1 MTDEAVS
8 NELVHVQF
16 ADNPDPRVPCLLLLD
31 TSHSMAGEAIAAL
44 NEGLQTFKRDIMQD
58 ALARR
63 RVEVAIISFGNR
75 GVNLVQ
81 DFVTVDDF
89 EPPVLTAGGSTPLGQ
104 ALEDGLAL
112 LRTRKDVY
120 NQAGVQYY
128 RPWVFLITDG
138 APTDAWQQQAAQI
151 QQEEATRGLSFFCVG
166 VERADMTTLAQIAS
180 DKRPPLKLK
189 GLAFNE
195 LFLWLSQSHQRVS
208 HSRIG
213 DQVATPAIGW
223 GSVDV

>member
-1 MTDEAVS
+1 MTHD
-8 NELVHVQF
+8 LVHVQF

-31 TSHSMAGEAIAAL
+31 TSHSMAGEAIRAL
-44 NEGLQTFKRDIMQD
+44 NEGLQTFKQDVMQD

-63 RVEVAIISFGNR
+63 RVELAIISFGNG
-75 GVNLVQ
+75 GVSLVQ

-89 EPPVLTAGGSTPLGQ
+89 DPPTLSAGGSTPLGQ

-112 LRTRKDVY
+112 LRNRKNTY

-138 APTDAWQQQAAQI
+138 APTDMWQQAAAQM
-151 QQEEATRGLSFFCVG
+151 QQEEAARGVSFFCVG
-166 VERADMTTLAQIAS
+166 VERADMATLAQIAS

-189 GLAFNE
+189 GLAFKE
-195 LFLWLSQSHQRVS
+195 LFLWLSQSQQRVS